1 MKLSSLALC
10 QDNVCYPS
18 ESLKKRS
25 SIESRDGVHKLILQ
39 ETGNLE
45 LICRDDVLWSSNTEN
60 SDADRFQFQSDG
72 NLVIRK
78 KDGTFVW
85 ESKTVFYGSSSNGRR
100 DKLILQNDGNVVL
113 YKGSQVKW
121 STRTDRRCPIGK
133 FFKQIFPLIFFI

>member
-25 SIESRDGVHKLILQ
+25 SVESRDGVHKLILQ

-78 KDGTFVW
+78 KDGTF
-85 ESKTVFYGSSSNGRR
+85 
-100 DKLILQNDGNVVL
+100 GNPRQCFMDPALMGVETNLSCRMMVM
-113 YKGSQVKW
+113 
-121 STRTDRRCPIGK
+121 
-133 FFKQIFPLIFFI
+133 